1 MDEITLIRLIT
12 CAPSKMKFHTQILR
26 QGNFLEQLKECS
38 PWFTFGSNKWT
49 TVTSKQEPVFNLP
62 FKHVQKW

>member
-1 MDEITLIRLIT
+1 MKLHLIRLIT
-12 CAPSKMKFHTQILR
+12 CVPSKKTFHIQILGR
-26 QGNFLEQLKECS
+26 VNFLKQLKECS

-49 TVTSKQEPVFNLP
+49 TVTSQQEPVFNLP